1 MNYRYV
7 IKLIG
12 LLFLLLSGILIA
24 LGASFWAYASLRGI
38 DIDRAAVMAL
48 SLSSLLGGIAGG
60 TAWVLTRRAPATL
73 GRRDALLLVASTWIL
88 GAGFAALPFWGW
100 ALFSDD
106 AGPQHP
112 FHRFVDCY
120 FEAMSGLTTTGATVL
135 TNIEAI
141 PQSLA
146 LWRAFTQWLG
156 GLGIVVI
163 FVALLPTLGL
173 GAKRLFHI
181 ETPGPTP
188 EGLQPQIRQT
198 ARVLLLI
205 YLTLTLA
212 EILALLVAGL
222 SLFDAV
228 CHTFTTVATA
238 GFSTRS
244 ASIGAYEN
252 RAMEVIVIVFMV
264 LGGVNFSLYFAVV
277 RGKFKNLLRDR
288 ELRTYLALLLVGST
302 VVALCLLREPI
313 TTTAAAEEA
322 QKLGTTAQLLE
333 GSAGAAVR
341 YGVFNVVAIGTTT
354 GYATADTNKW
364 PFPAKAVLVIM
375 MFIGGCAGST
385 AGGIKVIRVWIAF
398 KVMLSQ
404 IEHVFH
410 PRVVRT
416 VRVGNTIIDDD
427 LKLATVSYL
436 LGIVILFAIGSWIV
450 MVLEQVFG
458 QGCDYTTA
466 ATASL
471 ACLCTIGPGLG
482 DVGAI
487 GNYEWMTASSK
498 VVLTI
503 LMALGRLEV
512 FAIIVL
518 FNPRFWR
525 GD

>member
-7 IKLIG
+7 IKQLG

-24 LGASFWAYASLRGI
+24 LAASYWAYASLREIHI
-38 DIDRAAVMAL
+38 DGAAVKAI
-48 SLSSLLGGIAGG
+48 SLSSLLGGIGGG
-60 TAWVLTRRAPATL
+60 TAWVLARRAAATV
-73 GRRDALLLVASTWIL
+73 GRRDALLLVASAWIL

-112 FHRFVDCY
+112 FHRFIDCY

-141 PQSLA
+141 PKSLL

-163 FVALLPTLGL
+163 FVAVLPTLGF
-173 GAKRLFHI
+173 GAKRLFHV

-212 EILALLVAGL
+212 EILALLVARL

-238 GFSTRS
+238 GFSTRN
-244 ASIGAYEN
+244 ASIGAYN
-252 RAMEVIVIVFMV
+252 SRAVEIIVIVFMV
-264 LGGVNFSLYFAVV
+264 LAGVNFSLYFAMI
-277 RGKFKNLLRDR
+277 RRKFKNLLRDR

-313 TTTAAAEEA
+313 TTTASAKEA
-322 QKLGTTAQLLE
+322 QKLGTTAQTLE
-333 GSAGAAVR
+333 AAGPAVR

-398 KVMLSQ
+398 KVMLSE
-404 IEHVFH
+404 IEHVFR
-410 PRVVRT
+410 PKVVRI
-416 VRVGNTIIDDD
+416 VRVGNAIIDDD

-436 LGIVILFAIGSWIV
+436 LGIVVLFAIGSWII

-487 GNYEWMTASSK
+487 GNYGWMTASSK

-518 FNPRFWR
+518 FSPRFWR